1 MGQKEKCAR
10 EKNQAAGFL
19 AGLVTYDDL
28 ECVEPDPPDI
38 RVWHN
43 GSPILNLELTEYLVD
58 DEQVATNS
66 RWSKGLWPKVDV
78 LRRKT
83 IALRDIYG
91 FVAFSDSRLPGLRK
105 REAEQF
111 ADEIVRLAEHVAP
124 TLSASG
130 DLEVSFAPRADDISF
145 PVIRPG
151 WHRFAKEVWPLS
163 SLHLRAITFS
173 KVPFTWP
180 RWSCDQ
186 TIAGWTSV
194 RAATFGSIFDDKDS
208 KVREV
213 LHDIKRFPP
222 DVPLWLIIISD
233 VVNDMTSHLFPSSK
247 EDRDDLFRAIHESG
261 YDLTASPFTEVW
273 LYAAS
278 GRLKLRFFPPPERTR
293 SHPGRQL

>member
-1 MGQKEKCAR
+1 MTS
-10 EKNQAAGFL
+10 QAASHHAWF
-19 AGLVTYDDL
+19 
-28 ECVEPDPPDI
+28 
-38 RVWHN
+38 R
-43 GSPILNLELTEYLVD
+43 
-58 DEQVATNS
+58 
-66 RWSKGLWPKVDV
+66 
-78 LRRKT
+78 
-83 IALRDIYG
+83 
-91 FVAFSDSRLPGLRK
+91 
-105 REAEQF
+105 
-111 ADEIVRLAEHVAP
+111 
-124 TLSASG
+124 
-130 DLEVSFAPRADDISF
+130 
-145 PVIRPG
+145 
-151 WHRFAKEVWPLS
+151 
-163 SLHLRAITFS
+163 
-173 KVPFTWP
+173 
-180 RWSCDQ
+180 
-186 TIAGWTSV
+186 V